1 MIFYGKRVLF
11 LGAHPDDIELGCGAL
26 LHHIANQ
33 TDVLCMTLSD
43 NQKNPSLKNVVKE
56 LHESMAVLGVPKEKV
71 IVQEFIT
78 RKFPDMRQE
87 ILEYLLELRRDFKP
101 EIVFTHTRQDIHQ
114 DHNVVTEEALRAYRG
129 ITVLGYDVVRSSYGF
144 FPHFLVK
151 VTEEDVEKKLE
162 ALSKYGTYHDKY
174 YFDPALL
181 RATMIRHG
189 ALAEHPFAEGFDI
202 LRIVGKFEICE

>member
-1 MIFYGKRVLF
+1 MNFYGQRVLF

-26 LHHIANQ
+26 LHHVANQ
-33 TDVLCMTLSD
+33 TEVLCVTLSD

-56 LHESMAVLGVPKEKV
+56 LYESMAVLGVPKEKV

-87 ILEYLLELRRDFKP
+87 ILEYLLELRREFKP

-114 DHNVVTEEALRAYRG
+114 DHNVATEEALRAYRG

-144 FPHFLVK
+144 FPHFLVE

-202 LRIVGKFEICE
+202 LRVVGKFEKCE